1 MQYTAVMSGER
12 ERFLGE
18 LGRAVRDR
26 RVDRGLTRK
35 ALSEKASVSVRFIAE
50 LEAGRGNISVARL
63 HDVAVAL
70 ATTAAAL
77 LAAEARA
84 AEGRPG
90 VIALLGLRGAGK
102 STIGKRLAKKLG
114 VPFVELDARVEEAAG
129 LSLGALFELHG
140 EAFYRRLE
148 RDVLKKV
155 LGEHDAA
162 VVATGGSLVTD
173 DETYALLRSHAT
185 TVWLQASPESHWERV
200 VAQGDRRP
208 MHNRENAKSEL
219 KALLKERAERYA
231 RAALS
236 IDTDALGVEG
246 AVRALIDD
254 VTRHANP
261 RAFGGVGVRPT

>member
-1 MQYTAVMSGER
+1 MPTVNAER

-26 RVDRGLTRK
+26 RNDRGLTRQ
-35 ALSEKASVSVRFIAE
+35 ALSEKADVSVRFIAE
-50 LEAGRGNISVARL
+50 LEAGRGNISVGRL

-70 ATTAAAL
+70 GTTAAAL
-77 LAAEARA
+77 LAAEARS
-84 AEGRPG
+84 AEARPG

-148 RDVLKKV
+148 RDVLRRV
-155 LGEHDAA
+155 LAENDAA
-162 VVATGGSLVTD
+162 VIATGGSIVTD
-173 DETYALLRSHAT
+173 DETYAVLRAHAT
-185 TVWLQASPESHWERV
+185 TIWLQASPDSHWERV

-208 MHNRENAKSEL
+208 MANRANARTEL
-219 KALLKERAERYA
+219 RALLKERAERYA
-231 RAALS
+231 RAALAV
-236 IDTDALGVEG
+236 DTDALGVDG
-246 AVRALIDD
+246 AVREL
-254 VTRHANP
+254 TRRLSP
-261 RAFGGVGVRPT
+261 DLTPT

>member
-1 MQYTAVMSGER
+1 MQYSACMSDER

-26 RVDRGLTRK
+26 RSERGLTRQ
-35 ALSEKASVSVRFIAE
+35 ALSDKASVSVRFIAE
-50 LEAGRGNISVARL
+50 LEAGRGNISVGRL

-70 ATTAAAL
+70 GTTAASL

-90 VIALLGLRGAGK
+90 IVALLGLRGAGK

-148 RDVLKKV
+148 RDVLRTV
-155 LGEHDAA
+155 LSENDAA
-162 VVATGGSLVTD
+162 VIATGGSIVTD
-173 DETYALLRSHAT
+173 EETFALLRAHAT
-185 TVWLQASPESHWERV
+185 TIWLQASPDSHWERV

-208 MHNRENAKSEL
+208 MANRANAKSEL
-219 KALLKERAERYA
+219 RALLKERTERYA
-231 RAALS
+231 RAALA
-236 IDTDALGVEG
+236 IDTDALGVDG
-246 AVRALIDD
+246 AVREL
-254 VTRHANP
+254 TR
-261 RAFGGVGVRPT
+261 RLSGDLRPT